1 MNVTVNGVER
11 NQMRWFPDDTVAVI
25 DRTRI
30 ALDRFSI
37 DDFQRELFGDLLD
50 EAPTLSSTEA
60 GHCIMPIHLPLS
72 VFQAIGR
79 DKREAF
85 ALAIV
90 LVLLETGI
98 YVLDH
103 LMDDELSE
111 TLARRPIAA
120 VLTAATCFISY
131 LPQMA
136 LAEIDCDE
144 PCRARLN
151 AALCHGLA
159 QMGYG
164 QLLDV
169 SFKLEQLP
177 TPEQIEQ
184 CVIGKTGA
192 RRALYARMAATLA
205 GASPAE
211 VERYAAFGEALGVA
225 RQVHSDL
232 VDIFCAATSRDI
244 ASGACTLPLAL
255 YFADA
260 DAAGRASMLHLI
272 EVARHDPTALTTL
285 RTRLRM
291 SGALRKTLVHKETF
305 CARALHHLQ
314 MASPAAEGAAMLV
327 ASVNEISWRQHAHA

>member
-1 MNVTVNGVER
+1 VNPVER
-11 NQMRWFPDDTVAVI
+11 YQVLWFAEDTAAVS
-25 DRTRI
+25 DRTRA
-30 ALDRFSI
+30 ALDRFSF
-37 DDFQRELFGDLLD
+37 DDFQRELFGELLN
-50 EAPTLSSTEA
+50 EAPTLFSAEA
-60 GHCIMPIHLPLS
+60 GHCVMPIHLPLC
-72 VFQAIGR
+72 VFQAVGR
-79 DKREAF
+79 DKREAL
-85 ALAIV
+85 ALAVV

-103 LMDDELSE
+103 LMDDELNE
-111 TLARRPIAA
+111 ALARRPKAA

-144 PCRARLN
+144 PCRARLS

-177 TPEQIEQ
+177 TPEQVEQ

-244 ASGACTLPLAL
+244 ESGTCTLPLAL
-255 YFADA
+255 YFAAA
-260 DAAGRASMLHLI
+260 DAAERASMLQLI
-272 EVARHDPTALTTL
+272 NAAHNDPTALTTL
-285 RTRLRM
+285 RTRLRT
-291 SGALRKTLVHKETF
+291 SGALRKTLVRKETF

-314 MASPAAEGAAMLV
+314 VASPTAEGAAMLV
-327 ASVNEISWRQHAHA
+327 ASVNEISWRPHAHA